1 MKKSQIFSIDE
12 TVYAPVISRINDLWE
27 WSKYDNTIDLYEIET
42 LLNFIDPKQIECKLH
57 LVENLIPFIPQ
68 VFQIWNTDQV
78 IKIIVAGGWYGLLP
92 HLLSQIP
99 FVYKVKNVDEDK
111 GTLNICKMIFPE
123 MNVQHANIFDMDY
136 KGYHIFASTSVEH
149 FFPEQFKKA
158 VREKERHQ
166 IWALQSN
173 NWEELDAHINCSE
186 SLEHFED
193 TCGFTEILFSST
205 KDMGVYERYTL
216 IGR

>member
-12 TVYAPVISRINDLWE
+12 INSDVLSAIRVLWE
-27 WSKYDNTIDLYEIET
+27 WSKYDNTVDLYEIES

-57 LVENLIPFIPQ
+57 LVENLIPYVPNQ
-68 VFQIWNTDQV
+68 VF
-78 IKIIVAGGWYGLLP
+78 KIIVAGGWYGLLP
-92 HLLSQIP
+92 YLLSQIP

-111 GTLNICKMIFPE
+111 RTLEICRLIFPD

-136 KGYHIFASTSVEH
+136 RGYHIFASTSVEH

-158 VREKERHQ
+158 VREKEGHQ

-173 NWEELDAHINCSE
+173 NWQELDAHINCHE
-186 SLEHFED
+186 SLEHLID
-193 TCGFTEILFSST
+193 TCGFREVLFSST
-205 KDMGVYERYTL
+205 KDMGEYERYTL

>member
-1 MKKSQIFSIDE
+1 MKKSLIFSIDE
-12 TVYAPVISRINDLWE
+12 TVYEPVIRYINDLWE
-27 WSKYDNTIDLYEIET
+27 WSKYDSTKDLYEIET

-57 LVENLIPFIPQ
+57 LVENLVPFLP
-68 VFQIWNTDQV
+68 DQV

-99 FVYKVKNVDEDK
+99 FVYKIKNVDEDK
-111 GTLNICKMIFPE
+111 RTLSICKKIFPE

-136 KGYHIFASTSVEH
+136 RGYHIFASTSVEH
-149 FFPEQFKKA
+149 FSPEQFKKA
-158 VREKERHQ
+158 VREKESHQ

-186 SLEHFED
+186 SLEDFVD
-193 TCGFTEILFSST
+193 TCGFREVLFSST

>member
-12 TVYAPVISRINDLWE
+12 INSDVLSAIKVLWD
-27 WSKYDNTIDLYEIET
+27 WSKYDNTVDLYEIES

-57 LVENLIPFIPQ
+57 LVENLIPYVPNQ
-68 VFQIWNTDQV
+68 VF
-78 IKIIVAGGWYGLLP
+78 KIIVAGGWYGLLP
-92 HLLSQIP
+92 YLLSQIP

-111 GTLNICKMIFPE
+111 RTLEICRLIFPD

-136 KGYHIFASTSVEH
+136 RGYHIFASTSVEH

-158 VREKERHQ
+158 VREKEGHQ

-173 NWEELDAHINCSE
+173 NWQELDAHINCHE
-186 SLEHFED
+186 SLEHLID
-193 TCGFTEILFSST
+193 TCGFREVLFSST
-205 KDMGVYERYTL
+205 KDMGEYERYTL